1 MKTAD
6 EMKDSHDAD
15 DDMTSGGDHDQL
27 GYHDNGHEGKAQ
39 SSAKHVEHTELLPVA
54 NGHIK
59 LSTEGSIS
67 QKKPA
72 LNGRSSTPVV
82 QLPPNLVQAPSDV
95 LINMTDTPPESGIQ
109 VGSFKL
115 PLPTSTGNNIA
126 QGMEKLDLRGEKKGE
141 DFDRDPEA
149 EYERADCTT
158 Q

>member
-1 MKTAD
+1 MVTTTSSVIAVMVMKVRRNP
-6 EMKDSHDAD
+6 
-15 DDMTSGGDHDQL
+15 L
-27 GYHDNGHEGKAQ
+27 P
-39 SSAKHVEHTELLPVA
+39 KHVRHTQLLPAA
-54 NGHIK
+54 NGHIE

-72 LNGRSSTPVV
+72 LNGRSSTPVM
-82 QLPPNLVQAPSDV
+82 QLPNLVQAPSDA
-95 LINMTDTPPESGIQ
+95 LIDMTITPPKCSSEALGGSQ

-115 PLPTSTGNNIA
+115 PPPASTGNNMA
-126 QGMEKLDLRGEKKGE
+126 QGMEKLDLRGKTKSE